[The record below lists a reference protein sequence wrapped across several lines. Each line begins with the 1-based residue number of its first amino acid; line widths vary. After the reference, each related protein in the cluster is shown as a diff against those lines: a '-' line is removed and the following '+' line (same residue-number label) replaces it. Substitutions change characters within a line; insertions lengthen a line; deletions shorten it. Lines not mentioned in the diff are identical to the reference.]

1 MALLLRSKRMKD
13 MRSLLQLGWLGP
25 VAVAAIINHAHGA
38 PAPSRCEQVLS
49 GLGSELVDAKCT
61 ESTDLTTANPVT
73 TPANNSVAGLPAFA
87 FTPQADRD
95 TIAPDPPHR
104 TPIAGPVPGL
114 QIEARIADDPR
125 AQARILIRLPDNWN
139 GRLVVAGA
147 PGTRSEFSSDFA
159 WSDYVI
165 QRGYAYVSQNKGT
178 LNFKV
183 SGAEDAIAC
192 RTNSSQLPFVH
203 FYDDDPDMSF
213 TRWAI
218 FMAQA
223 AQLGRDAARM
233 HYGQEARFTYA
244 VGTSNGGYQVRRA
257 VEGYPNLFDGGLDW
271 EGTFVDSDVPNL
283 LSALPPAILNY
294 PDYAAS
300 GFNPKSIAARNI
312 IAAGYPPDLTIS
324 KDGKTESLWGFHY
337 QAYWAPTMC
346 QWQKRLDPDYDTYGT
361 GLADYVYLSRVPASN
376 VAENLTAFG
385 TNGRIRRPLITIA
398 GTMDALLPIDDHAR
412 AYARRVAAAVR
423 NGSDK
428 ETPAYR
434 LYEVQNG
441 NHIDTYKIT
450 FPQLEFIEPHAQQAF
465 DLLVAAVE
473 NHAELP
479 PNQCIPRGGKI
490 DNRPEQPGHCANLLV
505 P

>member
-1 MALLLRSKRMKD
+1 

-49 GLGSELVDAKCT
+49 GLGSKLVDAKCT

-244 VGTSNGGYQVRRA
+244 V
-257 VEGYPNLFDGGLDW
+257 
-271 EGTFVDSDVPNL
+271 
-283 LSALPPAILNY
+283 
-294 PDYAAS
+294 
-300 GFNPKSIAARNI
+300 
-312 IAAGYPPDLTIS
+312 
-324 KDGKTESLWGFHY
+324 
-337 QAYWAPTMC
+337 APQMGATRC
-346 QWQKRLDPDYDTYGT
+346 
-361 GLADYVYLSRVPASN
+361 
-376 VAENLTAFG
+376 
-385 TNGRIRRPLITIA
+385 
-398 GTMDALLPIDDHAR
+398 DALLR
-412 AYARRVAAAVR
+412 ATRTCSMAA
-423 NGSDK
+423 
-428 ETPAYR
+428 
-434 LYEVQNG
+434 
-441 NHIDTYKIT
+441 
-450 FPQLEFIEPHAQQAF
+450 
-465 DLLVAAVE
+465 
-473 NHAELP
+473 
-479 PNQCIPRGGKI
+479 
-490 DNRPEQPGHCANLLV
+490 
-505 P
+505 